1 MRRYAHLSGPGY
13 AEGGWVRHPA
23 LQQDIVEVAGLAEVG
38 DVGGLLGLYALRQPG
53 VVLLQRLQEH

>member
-13 AEGGWVRHPA
+13 AEGGRVRHPT
-23 LQQDIVEVAGLAEVG
+23 LQQDVVEVTGLAEVR
-38 DVGGLLGLYALRQPG
+38 DVGGLLGLHALRQPG